1 MRLILALLLAI
12 SSAGWADVPSKSEV
26 KAARKAFQR
35 ALELQKH
42 NRAAEAFQE
51 FTEAANLDSANLEY
65 VTAKEMSRQQLV
77 HEHLQRGNEALL
89 ATDRVLALAEF
100 RAAAELDPANQFAL
114 ERLRQ
119 ALADPSTPPS
129 GNVKLL
135 EQAEEIDL
143 RPNPGRQ
150 NFHYTGDTRGLM
162 ELVTRNFG
170 LTATF
175 DESFK
180 PRAVK
185 FNIDDLD
192 FAGAISL
199 ASRFAGAMWSP
210 LSEKQI
216 LIAQDTPENHRLFER
231 MSLRTFYL
239 PDIGTPQEMNEIVA
253 VLRGLFDIR
262 HIVPNAAQSIITVRA
277 PKATLD
283 VATAWLEALGG
294 GRPQLMLDVRAYEV
308 NDSLLRVLGLNLPLQ
323 FQVFNIPASALQ
335 IAQNPNIQDLINQLI
350 ASGGLNQANT
360 QAISALLAQLQSQQQ
375 NPLLTQRFA
384 TFGGGLTLFGVGIPP
399 LILNASLDKSRVSS
413 IEHMT
418 LRAAEGSA
426 ATFRVGSRFP
436 VLNGTFAPLVNTP
449 AINDLLTNQTFVAA
463 FPSFTFE
470 DLGITLKATPQVHGT
485 PWQPRTAARDA
496 GEVHSDTEVTLAL
509 ELEIRSLS
517 SVSLNGIPV
526 ISNRTYT
533 GAVRLREGEP
543 AVVAGMISRSEQR
556 SMSGLPGLGQLA
568 ALGRV
573 AVNENKN
580 ASDDEILFV
589 ITPYVVRSA
598 EQSAA
603 TELWLPPGQ

>member
-1 MRLILALLLAI
+1 
-12 SSAGWADVPSKSEV
+12 
-26 KAARKAFQR
+26 
-35 ALELQKH
+35 
-42 NRAAEAFQE
+42 
-51 FTEAANLDSANLEY
+51 
-65 VTAKEMSRQQLV
+65 
-77 HEHLQRGNEALL
+77 
-89 ATDRVLALAEF
+89 
-100 RAAAELDPANQFAL
+100 
-114 ERLRQ
+114 
-119 ALADPSTPPS
+119 
-129 GNVKLL
+129 
-135 EQAEEIDL
+135 
-143 RPNPGRQ
+143 
-150 NFHYTGDTRGLM
+150 
-162 ELVTRNFG
+162 
-170 LTATF
+170 
-175 DESFK
+175 
-180 PRAVK
+180 
-185 FNIDDLD
+185 
-192 FAGAISL
+192 
-199 ASRFAGAMWSP
+199 
-210 LSEKQI
+210 
-216 LIAQDTPENHRLFER
+216 
-231 MSLRTFYL
+231 
-239 PDIGTPQEMNEIVA
+239 
-253 VLRGLFDIR
+253 
-262 HIVPNAAQSIITVRA
+262 
-277 PKATLD
+277 

>member
-129 GNVKLL
+129 ANVKLL
-135 EQAEEIDL
+135 EQAEEIEL

-598 EQSAA
+598 EQSGA